1 MVSAPIVTALMEITK
16 TFLLDFALRFCDGAI
31 EHEAR
36 GNMARMVMIPTPTRV
51 IGTVQQS
58 GLTNVTNFFT
68 FRSLDQPSYFGPWT
82 IETLV
87 RAAQY
92 HVEFVA
98 NRDPEDLPFTLKT
111 TSDILYAVRT
121 PLIMATKIQRAFR
134 DWKSRPA
141 LSMNGITVSND
152 PEDIQAIYE
161 RDFELMTTIYERSR
175 ATKIALKKT
184 IAKKNDRIRQ
194 LEAKLQDVEM
204 LLFEARRNQPHQY
217 SSDDS
222 DDE

>member
-31 EHEAR
+31 EREAR
-36 GNMARMVMIPTPTRV
+36 GNMERVVMIPTPTRV

-68 FRSLDQPSYFGPWT
+68 FRRLDQPYSGPWT

-87 RAAQY
+87 CAAQY
-92 HVEFVA
+92 HAHFVA
-98 NRDPEDLPFTLKT
+98 TLNPGDLPFTLKT

-134 DWKSRPA
+134 DWKNRPA

-152 PEDIQAIYE
+152 LEDIQAIYE
-161 RDFELMTTIYERSR
+161 RDFELMTTIHERSR

-204 LLFEARRNQPHQY
+204 LLFEAGRTQPHQY

>member
-1 MVSAPIVTALMEITK
+1 MVSAPIVTTPMEVTE
-16 TFLLDFALRFCDGAI
+16 TYLLDFALRFCDGAT
-31 EHEAR
+31 ECEAR
-36 GNMARMVMIPTPTRV
+36 GNMVRMVMIPTPTRV
-51 IGTVQQS
+51 IGNTQQS

-68 FRSLDQPSYFGPWT
+68 FRSLDPPPYFGPWT

-92 HVEFVA
+92 HVGFVA
-98 NRDPEDLPFTLKT
+98 NRDPKDLPFTRKT
-111 TSDILYAVRT
+111 TSDILYAVRA

-152 PEDIQAIYE
+152 PEDFHAMYE
-161 RDFELMTTIYERSR
+161 QDFKLMTTIHERSR
-175 ATKIALKKT
+175 ATKITLKRT

-204 LLFEARRNQPHQY
+204 SLFEAGRNRVY
-217 SSDDS
+217 G
-222 DDE
+222 